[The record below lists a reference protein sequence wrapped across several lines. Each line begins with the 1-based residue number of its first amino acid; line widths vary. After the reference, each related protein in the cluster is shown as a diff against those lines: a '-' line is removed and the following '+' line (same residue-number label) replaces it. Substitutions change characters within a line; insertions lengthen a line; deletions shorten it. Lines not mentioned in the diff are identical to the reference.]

1 MEWSRTDTAARPM
14 KRSWIWLGVILLA
27 AGLCGHL
34 LAARAI
40 GGYYIAYKDHIEGFL
55 LLTVVA
61 GVIIAALGWRFWKG
75 RHDITLLILG
85 VVQTLIGIVIYIN
98 RFNIH

>member
-1 MEWSRTDTAARPM
+1 MEWSRTDIAARPM

-27 AGLCGHL
+27 VGLSGHL

-55 LLTVVA
+55 LLTLVA

-85 VVQTLIGIVIYIN
+85 VVQTLIGVVIYIN

>member
-1 MEWSRTDTAARPM
+1 MEWSRTDIAARPM

-27 AGLCGHL
+27 VGLTGHL

-55 LLTVVA
+55 LLTLVA
-61 GVIIAALGWRFWKG
+61 GLIIAALGWRFWKG
-75 RHDITLLILG
+75 RHDITLLIVG
-85 VVQTLIGIVIYIN
+85 AVQTILGIVIYIN
-98 RFNIH
+98 RFHIP

>member
-1 MEWSRTDTAARPM
+1 M

-27 AGLCGHL
+27 VGLSGHL

-55 LLTVVA
+55 LLTLVT
-61 GVIIAALGWRFWKG
+61 GVIIAALGWKFWKG
-75 RHDITLLILG
+75 RHDITLLTLG